1 MPLNQL
7 LDLLVIPDDIICI
20 YIHIYILSDRTSYL
34 EENGGF
40 LCVKLEVQITP
51 ATSSFSLQLQPQNIG
66 PHLCFPGVAG
76 IRQILRQDEV
86 REVEGLRFSHRRAVV
101 VDPTLHLVED
111 LRGSEGPGRLGKWR
125 DD

>member
-7 LDLLVIPDDIICI
+7 LDLLVIPDDTM
-20 YIHIYILSDRTSYL
+20 YIYILSDRTSFL

-86 REVEGLRFSHRRAVV
+86 REVEGLRSSHRRAVV

-111 LRGSEGPGRLGKWR
+111 LRSGSGDLKDKGATWKVER
-125 DD
+125 